1 MRKPIKMREPTFKY
15 NIKITWGMRRALN
28 RAVARKTLALNS
40 TGVLLLTLPSMNH
53 VMCEVIASRL
63 NLEMPRLEIDAQP
76 ADKVNLMFESPWR
89 VKKAFVEH
97 CNSRNLSQNNVI
109 NELLKE
115 PLEDIEE
122 RVKIDSSLGWEPG
135 QGFTCSID
143 SSSKRKLFQRCAVK
157 MLDCDGRRQW
167 GIGDMLIMTMAAAT
181 GEPLPEHFFAIPDA
195 NDDDV
200 FSMIITMP
208 LTMHKTLQDLSDDE
222 GKTMSK
228 FIRKWLVEY
237 VDQYKV

>member
-1 MRKPIKMREPTFKY
+1 
-15 NIKITWGMRRALN
+15 
-28 RAVARKTLALNS
+28 
-40 TGVLLLTLPSMNH
+40 
-53 VMCEVIASRL
+53 
-63 NLEMPRLEIDAQP
+63 
-76 ADKVNLMFESPWR
+76 
-89 VKKAFVEH
+89 
-97 CNSRNLSQNNVI
+97 
-109 NELLKE
+109 
-115 PLEDIEE
+115 
-122 RVKIDSSLGWEPG
+122 
-135 QGFTCSID
+135 
-143 SSSKRKLFQRCAVK
+143 
-157 MLDCDGRRQW
+157 
-167 GIGDMLIMTMAAAT
+167 MTMAAAT